1 MLSSSLFAQTV
12 SIAGQSLDFS
22 TPLTTN
28 PSLTAGGTC
37 AYDDVVTV
45 GLTNYDAIITIEAVN
60 NALISNFDNTAT
72 TNGNTAANFSPK
84 VLWTSAGSIDYSIT
98 FIQDGTANAPSL
110 WTLGIST

>member
-1 MLSSSLFAQTV
+1 MRPRILLSLAAIMLNTGLFAQTV

-45 GLTNYDAIITIEAVN
+45 AMN
-60 NALISNFDNTAT
+60 S
-72 TNGNTAANFSPK
+72 
-84 VLWTSAGSIDYSIT
+84 TSCSVWYTENRCSR
-98 FIQDGTANAPSL
+98 
-110 WTLGIST
+110 